1 MSSTDFNPE
10 IRYLG
15 GDWKM
20 LQKLVNLPKITGRE
34 WDLDK
39 TKYCAQLGGTETLI
53 NKSVYL

>member
-1 MSSTDFNPE
+1 
-10 IRYLG
+10 
-15 GDWKM
+15 M

-53 NKSVYL
+53 NK